1 MNEKPLCYKFD
12 DVRVDLQTFKVWRGD
27 AQLPLEPKAFEALV
41 YLINHRERL
50 VEKNELLDAIW
61 KDTFVTPN
69 ALTRVI
75 ACLRRALGDNA
86 KETKYI
92 ETAPTRGYRFI
103 AEVEVK
109 NNEASEEAQFADKR
123 DVGERFKNQNV
134 QPEEAAARP
143 MTRKSALLSIALALF
158 LLASVFLW
166 KARTQ
171 SDVVGVLKTTQ
182 LTTSPVMD
190 IYPVFSPDGG
200 AVAYCSMRD
209 GRFEIF
215 IRQLA
220 PGSREIQ
227 ITSDGTDSIQPAWSP
242 DGKMIAFHSRKRG
255 GVWMTPSF
263 GGVARQIVDFGADP
277 AYSPDGE
284 WIVFQSVGPVD
295 LSQTAFAALAPS
307 TLWIVPSRGGEARPL
322 TRKGSPSGGHGAPSW
337 APDGK
342 RIAFVTY
349 DVQKSELWSVSPDG
363 KGLKLI
369 RGGLVHVYD
378 PVYSPDGKYLYASV
392 GAKNF
397 LLWRIHISPVTG
409 SPIGEP
415 VEIIN
420 TGAAL
425 ARHLTIA
432 PDGKRIAYSALNL
445 ANNIGSIMVSS
456 QTSEATGDH
465 TLLTHD
471 TNRRKTSP
479 NFSPDGKTIAY
490 SVWRMGAGGEIWL
503 MDSNGGNQRQLT
515 AELAGL
521 PNWLPGGAR
530 VALVSKSETALRL
543 WTVDVSSGK
552 HPPISDQV
560 FNASLGK
567 LSPDGA
573 QFAFN
578 STQGGAMNIWAMPV
592 AGGAPKQLTFDQ
604 ELMGFPCWSRDGK
617 FIAFEVKRGGDTH
630 VAVIPSGGGAP
641 VQLTNESGQSWP
653 GSWAPDGDKIAF
665 AGMRDGYWNIWWVS
679 RGARQQRQITKLTK
693 RNAYVRFPS
702 WSPRGDQIV
711 YEYAETTGNIW
722 MMELK

>member
-1 MNEKPLCYKFD
+1 
-12 DVRVDLQTFKVWRGD
+12 
-27 AQLPLEPKAFEALV
+27 
-41 YLINHRERL
+41 
-50 VEKNELLDAIW
+50 
-61 KDTFVTPN
+61 
-69 ALTRVI
+69 
-75 ACLRRALGDNA
+75 
-86 KETKYI
+86 
-92 ETAPTRGYRFI
+92 
-103 AEVEVK
+103 
-109 NNEASEEAQFADKR
+109 
-123 DVGERFKNQNV
+123 
-134 QPEEAAARP
+134 
-143 MTRKSALLSIALALF
+143 
-158 LLASVFLW
+158 
-166 KARTQ
+166 
-171 SDVVGVLKTTQ
+171 
-182 LTTSPVMD
+182 
-190 IYPVFSPDGG
+190 
-200 AVAYCSMRD
+200 
-209 GRFEIF
+209 
-215 IRQLA
+215 
-220 PGSREIQ
+220 
-227 ITSDGTDSIQPAWSP
+227 
-242 DGKMIAFHSRKRG
+242 MIAFHSRKRG
-255 GVWMTPSF
+255 GVWMTPAL
-263 GGVARQIVDFGADP
+263 GGVTRQIVDFGADP

-307 TLWIVPSRGGEARPL
+307 TLWIVPSRGGAARPL

-337 APDGK
+337 SPDGK
-342 RIAFVTY
+342 RIVFVTY

-369 RGGLVHVYD
+369 SGGLAHVYD

-397 LLWRIHISPVTG
+397 LLWRIRISPVTG

-445 ANNIGSIMVSS
+445 ANNIGSVMVSS
-456 QTSEATGDH
+456 QTSDAAGEH
-465 TLLTHD
+465 TLLTQD

-503 MDSNGGNQRQLT
+503 MDVNGGNQRQLT

-543 WTVDVSSGK
+543 WTVDVRSGK
-552 HPPISDQV
+552 QQVISDQV
-560 FNASLGK
+560 FKASLGK

-592 AGGAPKQLTFDQ
+592 EGGPAKQLTFDQ

-617 FIAFEVKRGGDTH
+617 FIAFEVKRGADTH

-679 RGARQQRQITKLTK
+679 RSARQQRQITRLTK